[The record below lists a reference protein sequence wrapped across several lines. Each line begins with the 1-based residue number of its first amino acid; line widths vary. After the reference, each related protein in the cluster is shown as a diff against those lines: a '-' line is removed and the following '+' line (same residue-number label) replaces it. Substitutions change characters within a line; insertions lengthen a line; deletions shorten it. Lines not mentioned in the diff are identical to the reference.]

1 MSESDEKFQK
11 GIMELNKGNDKK
23 AFDFLK
29 DVFESRGE
37 NYLLKVKDRSTSA
50 IMLLDALN
58 LLHSLV
64 WLRIAEA
71 GKEKKIDAGTW
82 GKALG
87 TAEAARLAIGPL
99 VLGIAQIAKEE
110 NIPKVE
116 TKARGLLAATDD
128 LLEIAKKALE
138 ARKMLKR

>member
-1 MSESDEKFQK
+1 
-11 GIMELNKGNDKK
+11 MELNEGNDMK

-29 DVFESRGE
+29 DVFESRRE
-37 NYLLKVKDRSTSA
+37 NYLMKAKDRSRSA

-71 GKEKKIDAGTW
+71 GKEKKIDEGTW

-87 TAEAARLAIGPL
+87 SAEAARLAIGPL

-128 LLEIAKKALE
+128 LMEITKKAFDAKKMA
-138 ARKMLKR
+138 KG

>member
-11 GIMELNKGNDKK
+11 AIIELNKGNDKK
-23 AFDFLK
+23 AFGLLK
-29 DVFESRGE
+29 DVYEDRRE
-37 NYLLKVKDRSTSA
+37 EYQLKAEDNSTS
-50 IMLLDALN
+50 IMMLLDALN

-64 WLRIAEA
+64 WLRVAEA
-71 GKEKKIDAGTW
+71 GKEKKMDAGTW

-87 TAEAARLAIGPL
+87 TVEAARLAIGPL

-110 NIPKVE
+110 NITRVE

-128 LLEIAKKALE
+128 LGEIAKKAF
-138 ARKMLKR
+138 AAQKKVRR

>member
-11 GIMELNKGNDKK
+11 GMIELNKGNDKK
-23 AFDFLK
+23 AFGFFRDA
-29 DVFESRGE
+29 FESRRE
-37 NYLLKVKDRSTSA
+37 NYLLKAEDRSTSA

-71 GKEKKIDAGTW
+71 GIEKKKDSATL

-87 TAEAARLAIGPL
+87 AVEAARFAIGPL
-99 VLGIAQIAKEE
+99 VLGLAQIAKEE
-110 NIPKVE
+110 NIQKVE

-128 LLEIAKKALE
+128 LVEIAKKALD
-138 ARKMLKR
+138 AKRNVQK